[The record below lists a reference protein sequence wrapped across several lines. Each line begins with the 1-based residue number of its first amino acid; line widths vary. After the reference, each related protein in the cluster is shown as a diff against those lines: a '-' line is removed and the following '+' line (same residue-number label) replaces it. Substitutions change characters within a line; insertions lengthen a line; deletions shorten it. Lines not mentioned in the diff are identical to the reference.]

1 MIQPD
6 TRNDIARVFGKIKMP
21 ERGRKL
27 KNALRIPSHA
37 LAMAKTGKQI
47 LNWVVNHNWRVLPL
61 QFGLPSQS
69 HILADLV
76 RAAGFEGLLYQSSK
90 GPARRRQR
98 RSAGR
103 LGLAAFTV
111 PATLSTAGS
120 TQTSCWR

>member
-103 LGLAAFTV
+103 LRLAAFTV